1 MNNDKGIR
9 ITPKEVPISEIHC
22 LINLKDITITLFYD
36 SWLLVL
42 SKVKAQNFKYLLCEL
57 LELVRK
63 FINFHFVTSNLVLK
77 MPY

>member
-9 ITPKEVPISEIHC
+9 ITPKEVPTIEIHC
-22 LINLKDITITLFYD
+22 LINLKDITITVFYD

-42 SKVKAQNFKYLLCEL
+42 SKVEAQKFKHLRCEL
-57 LELVRK
+57 LELVTK
-63 FINFHFVTSNLVLK
+63 FRNFHFMTSNLVLK